1 MIAITCPRQSGKTT
15 LARMAFPDV
24 VIIDKAQKVPDIFDS
39 VKQVVDSGFYS
50 PGKFILTGSSQF
62 KLKSNISDSLASRVG
77 IVILLPFTMEELN
90 DALLLPSD
98 SYDVFLR
105 LSLGRCQH

>member
-1 MIAITCPRQSGKTT
+1 M
-15 LARMAFPDV
+15 
-24 VIIDKAQKVPDIFDS
+24 
-39 VKQVVDSGFYS
+39 
-50 PGKFILTGSSQF
+50 SSQF

-98 SYDVFLR
+98 SYDVFFKAFTWEMSALILMMFSMFPGR
-105 LSLGRCQH
+105 IWEKKNLSSE